1 MTGVI
6 INNNFYDIST
16 GSTKIEYNSM
26 GNGTL
31 SYSMYGENIPEVPA
45 DKLLEWINIPQNISR
60 SHQGY
65 GYYSVDID
73 YCINTEYYHEF
84 RCSPK
89 LGPNAAT
96 AYKNEIIFLLTKE
109 VTDYPSASF
118 VRLNLARINGSYRN
132 NYIDYLIE
140 FSSSIYASDSFWR
153 RYTKKNANVIPYDT
167 WNSIGIY
174 KNTFVINDNK
184 YEGTNEGGQSYKAT
198 LNTDSSTLF
207 SSRKNSE
214 GFEGKFAYFNVYED
228 DTKTNLLHSY
238 KPFLTPEN
246 EIIIKDVVT
255 NKRFSFYRNS
265 NSGDM
270 QYITYQIA

>member
-6 INNNFYDIST
+6 INNNEYQVST
-16 GSTKIEYNSM
+16 GGTKIEYSSM
-26 GNGTL
+26 GGRTIG
-31 SYSMYGENIPEVPA
+31 YSMYGENIPEVPE
-45 DKLLEWINIPQNISR
+45 DKLLEWINIPQNTTR

-65 GYYSVDID
+65 GCYSVDID

-109 VTDYPSASF
+109 VTDYPSARF
-118 VRLNLARINGSYRN
+118 VSLNLARVGSSYRN
-132 NYIDYLIE
+132 NFLEYKIK
-140 FSSSIYASDSFWR
+140 FSSSIYASDYFWR
-153 RYTKKNANVIPYDT
+153 IYNKNANTITYDT

-174 KNTFVINDNK
+174 KNTIVINDNK
-184 YEGTNEGGQSYKAT
+184 YSGTDEGGRSYKAT

-207 SSRKNSE
+207 SNGYNIE

-265 NSGDM
+265 ESGDM

>member
-6 INNNFYDIST
+6 INNNEYQVIT
-16 GSTKIEYNSM
+16 GGTKIEYSSM
-26 GNGTL
+26 GGGTIG
-31 SYSMYGENIPEVPA
+31 YSMYGENIPEVPE
-45 DKLLEWINIPQNISR
+45 DKLLEWINIPQNTTR
-60 SHQGY
+60 SY
-65 GYYSVDID
+65 KD
-73 YCINTEYYHEF
+73 YIC
-84 RCSPK
+84 
-89 LGPNAAT
+89 
-96 AYKNEIIFLLTKE
+96 FLLTRKD
-109 VTDYPSASF
+109 TGYPSASF

-132 NYIDYLIE
+132 NYIDYIIK
-140 FSSSIYASDSFWR
+140 FSSSINASDSFWR

-184 YEGTNEGGQSYKAT
+184 YTGTDEGGRSYTAT

-207 SSRKNSE
+207 SSRHNNK

-265 NSGDM
+265 ESGDM
-270 QYITYQIA
+270 QSITYQIA